1 MTSDNENGALSD
13 EQIAERLLER
23 DHSVFTSLYR
33 NYFQNLLML
42 AHKYVKDQLQAE
54 EIIQDVFLRLWE
66 SPIALENPAAMRSYL
81 YRAVINQS
89 INHINKQKNISK
101 HHSIIA
107 EQLTEEY
114 IDTLHEENELK
125 LLIHRE
131 IELLPEQCKKVF
143 KMSRFDHMKY
153 REIAQELNIAEK
165 TVENHIKNALKTLR
179 ERLFIDTENGN
190 KHYSVRLKMSIA
202 FLLLCE
208 KTRN

>member
-1 MTSDNENGALSD
+1 MTSDNATNTLSD

-33 NYFQNLLML
+33 NYFQSLLML
-42 AHKYVKDQLQAE
+42 AHKYVKDQEQAE
-54 EIIQDVFLRLWE
+54 EIIQDVFMKLWE
-66 SPIALENPAAMRSYL
+66 SPIALENPSAMRSYL
-81 YRAVINQS
+81 YRAVINQA
-89 INHINKQKNISK
+89 INHINKQKSISK

-125 LLIHRE
+125 VLIYNE

-143 KMSRFDHMKY
+143 KMSRFEHMKY
-153 REIAQELNIAEK
+153 REIADELNIAEK

-179 ERLFIDTENGN
+179 ERLFTGGENSN
-190 KHYSVRLKMSIA
+190 KHYTARLKMTIA
-202 FLLLCE
+202 FFLLCE
-208 KTRN
+208 KAK